1 MIQQRLFGF
10 CIGGACFFPI
20 GAEQM
25 RRIMFRDEADL
36 ARGRARTVDN
46 KRRLDPRL
54 GRERGFERAAGIV
67 LANEADENALRA
79 KAREVGGELHIA
91 KNTLLGKALQTAG
104 YEGIIQPTGTTL
116 CAFAFDDAPSM
127 AKVLQDA
134 LKESKEELFKVKM
147 GYLDGQAINAD
158 QVKALADLPP
168 LPVMRATL
176 LGTIMAPASKL
187 VRTLAEPG
195 RQIAAVI
202 KARSEKD
209 AVPA

>member
-1 MIQQRLFGF
+1 MAFTKKQKQKILDQYDAWLK
-10 CIGGACFFPI
+10 
-20 GAEQM
+20 
-25 RRIMFRDEADL
+25 DS
-36 ARGRARTVDN
+36 RAV
-46 KRRLDPRL
+46 
-54 GRERGFERAAGIV
+54 V
-67 LANEADENALRA
+67 LLEYKKMDMKTIDGLRA

-147 GYLDGQAINAD
+147 GYLDGQAINAN